1 MSARERMLGDIRR
14 ALAAGQ
20 GHAAASDPLPIE
32 HGTVE
37 SARLVEQFA
46 QRVAEYK
53 AWVGV
58 CRPAELAAQVA
69 SRLALRGE
77 RFVAA
82 HDFPAAIVGEQWL
95 VRDAGLTYAE
105 IAAADGVVSL
115 AAVGIAQTGTIILD
129 AGVGQGRRV
138 ITLLPDFH
146 LCIVQASQIVVDVP
160 TAMRAVAPAVHERRA
175 PLTLISGPSATSDI
189 ELNRVEG
196 VHGPR
201 QLEVLIVE

>member
-1 MSARERMLGDIRR
+1 
-14 ALAAGQ
+14 
-20 GHAAASDPLPIE
+20 
-32 HGTVE
+32 
-37 SARLVEQFA
+37 
-46 QRVAEYK
+46 
-53 AWVGV
+53 
-58 CRPAELAAQVA
+58 
-69 SRLALRGE
+69 LALRGQ